1 MSFGEDITRYCLAVK
16 PASSSVGDSLL
27 WATTLSLRAGETLGQ
42 LSSSRSEYALEEERE
57 RIATVSAARVTTGLR
72 EFREFDES

>member
-42 LSSSRSEYALEEERE
+42 LSSRSEYALEEERE